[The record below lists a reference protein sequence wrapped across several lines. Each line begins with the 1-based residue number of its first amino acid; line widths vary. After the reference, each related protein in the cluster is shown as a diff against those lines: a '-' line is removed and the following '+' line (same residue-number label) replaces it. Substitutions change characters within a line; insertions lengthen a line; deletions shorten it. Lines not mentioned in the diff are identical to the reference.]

1 MTSATQTPTRRPA
14 LSQRLYRTLWRWH
27 FYAGIFCIPFIITLA
42 LSGAIYL
49 FKPQFEAWADAPVN
63 NLAVSGQRASAN
75 ELIATAQASM
85 PGADFLAYR
94 LPAEP
99 DDAVVVSVRQG
110 GERMDVYLD
119 PYGNQILKTLPYESR
134 FMRQVQSFHGELL
147 AGRAGS
153 ILVELAACWA
163 VILLLSGLYLWWP
176 RSTKGLAG
184 VLYPRL
190 RQGGRVFWRDL
201 HAVTGMWLSALT
213 LFLLITGLPWATVW
227 GAAFKEVRQWQAARV
242 QQDWNPS
249 RAQEKKAWGPQA
261 VSQVNLPESV
271 IASAAGL
278 GFAPPVELSI
288 AEADTGL
295 VKVSS
300 QTQNRPLRA
309 DAWIRPDGEVTRV
322 KPYAERP
329 VVDRVV
335 GIGIAAHEGQ
345 LFGWFNQLL
354 GLIVTLG
361 LVLLSVSGAVLWW
374 RRRPAGTLGA
384 PASMPSAAA
393 GKVVAV
399 LVLLLGVLL
408 PVVGLSLIALW
419 LLEFFVLRRWRA
431 SRNWLGLAS
440 NKA

>member
-119 PYGNQILKTLPYESR
+119 PYRNQILKTLPYESR

-227 GAAFKEVRQWQAARV
+227 GAAFKEMRQWQAARV

-329 VVDRVV
+329 LVDRVV

-384 PASMPSAAA
+384 PAAMPSAAA
-393 GKVVAV
+393 GKVVAA

>member
-119 PYGNQILKTLPYESR
+119 PYRNQILKTLPYESR

-190 RQGGRVFWRDL
+190 RQGGRVLWRDL

-322 KPYAERP
+322 KTYAERP

-384 PASMPSAAA
+384 PAAMPSVAA